1 VPFAELHELQAGYGT
16 ATTGSNGRAGKTAEA
31 EKKREGVVGG
41 VAGAVKGV
49 SNKARALR
57 ASAGAAVGDFT
68 LVVVGLL
75 TLASAIL
82 GSLVLYRLSRQHL
95 LR

>member
-1 VPFAELHELQAGYGT
+1 
-16 ATTGSNGRAGKTAEA
+16 
-31 EKKREGVVGG
+31 VVGG

-49 SNKARALR
+49 TKKARALR

-82 GSLVLYRLSRQHL
+82 GSLVLYRLSRQHQL
-95 LR
+95 P